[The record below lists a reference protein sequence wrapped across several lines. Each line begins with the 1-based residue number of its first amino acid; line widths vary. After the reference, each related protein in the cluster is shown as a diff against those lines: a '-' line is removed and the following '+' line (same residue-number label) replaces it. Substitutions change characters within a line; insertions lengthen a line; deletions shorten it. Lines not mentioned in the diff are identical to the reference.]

1 MNESLVIGSL
11 AGVFILVCVLFQGFL
26 ISHFHINRFATV
38 LLHAAIFNIGLLAV
52 LYIIW
57 PLIARLDVDE
67 DKVFPLLPILLITT
81 IVVEGVFL
89 KVLNFRQPWSRIFLA
104 SSVTN
109 VPSFVIFYGIIL
121 LL

>member
-38 LLHAAIFNIGLLAV
+38 LLHAAIFNIGSLAV

-67 DKVFPLLPILLITT
+67 DNVFPVLPILLITT
-81 IVVEGVFL
+81 TVVEGAF
-89 KVLNFRQPWSRIFLA
+89 K
-104 SSVTN
+104 SVEFKAAT
-109 VPSFVIFYGIIL
+109 VAHFPA
-121 LL
+121 